1 MIFICGI
8 LKNDANEIIYKTET
22 ENKLMFTKRERF
34 GGRMNQD
41 AGINIHTLLNLKQI
55 INKDLLYSIENATQY
70 SVVTYMGKESE
81 KNRYMYMQL
90 YIVIYVQL
98 HHFAV
103 HLKPK
108 QYYKKTILQYKI
120 KIK

>member
-55 INKDLLYSIENATQY
+55 INKDLLYSIEYATQY

-90 YIVIYVQL
+90 YIVIYV
-98 HHFAV
+98 
-103 HLKPK
+103 
-108 QYYKKTILQYKI
+108 
-120 KIK
+120 